1 MEQVGFSDGNN
12 LAGHYPRGSALV
24 SSRRSGYTESVWKP
38 MPPPRR
44 IEINERLIVALDVP
58 TQAEARKLVADLNGL
73 VSFFKVGLEL
83 QLAAGPDFVRQ
94 LVAEG
99 KKVFLD
105 SKFLDVPEQ
114 VKRAVAQAVRLGTR
128 FLTVHESGK
137 TVQAAVEAS
146 RGSTLQILAVTL
158 LTSFDAADVQGLG
171 FDCSPEEL
179 VLHRA
184 KKAMDAGCQG
194 VIASGLEAR
203 KIRELCGE
211 RLIIVSPGIRPAGTS
226 TDDHQ
231 RSSTPANAIR
241 SGADYLV
248 VGRPIRD
255 AADPRKA
262 AQDILEEMEAAW
274 KA

>member
-1 MEQVGFSDGNN
+1 MFPPGD
-12 LAGHYPRGSALV
+12 
-24 SSRRSGYTESVWKP
+24 GYTESVWKP
-38 MPPPRR
+38 MTPPRR

-58 TQAEARKLVADLNGL
+58 TTQKPKSFARGL

-211 RLIIVSPGIRPAGTS
+211 RLIIVSPGIRPPGTS

-262 AQDILEEMEAAW
+262 AQDIIEEMEAAW
-274 KA
+274 KARQPERTPSP

>member
-1 MEQVGFSDGNN
+1 M
-12 LAGHYPRGSALV
+12 
-24 SSRRSGYTESVWKP
+24 T
-38 MPPPRR
+38 PPRHN
-44 IEINERLIVALDVP
+44 EINERLIVALDVP
-58 TQAEARKLVADLNGL
+58 AAAEARKLVVELKGL
-73 VSFFKVGLEL
+73 VSFFKVGMEL

-105 SKFLDVPEQ
+105 SKFLDVPET

-128 FLTVHESGK
+128 FLTVHEGGK

-146 RGSTLQILAVTL
+146 RGSTLQILAVTV
-158 LTSFDAADVQGLG
+158 LTSFDAAAVRDLG
-171 FDCSPEEL
+171 YPCSPEEL
-179 VLHRA
+179 VLRRA
-184 KKAMDAGCQG
+184 KKAMDAGCHG
-194 VIASGLEAR
+194 VVASGLEAR
-203 KIRELCGE
+203 KIRELCGD
-211 RLIIVSPGIRPAGTS
+211 RLFIVSPGIRPAGTS

-241 SGADYLV
+241 AGADYLV

-262 AQDILEEMEAAW
+262 ARDILEEMEAAW
-274 KA
+274 KAQPA